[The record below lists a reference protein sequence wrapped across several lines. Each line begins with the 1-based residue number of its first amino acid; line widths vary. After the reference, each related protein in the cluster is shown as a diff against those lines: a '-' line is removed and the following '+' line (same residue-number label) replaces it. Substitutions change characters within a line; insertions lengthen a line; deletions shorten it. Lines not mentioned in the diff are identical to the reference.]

1 MTSFKTPL
9 IFLQRRGFSTGT
21 RGARGHGWLTNYRE
35 GKGGRHLQGEYFDRS
50 QADALAWNRAVLEL
64 ESKRVYMKIVAEP
77 KSTTEESTSLDNLTG
92 SSFELQMDLAS
103 AVLPETVDN
112 FVQLLQN
119 TYRGTRLYRVE
130 RNVGLYGGDVV
141 TNTGKAG
148 HAAGDFPRLATTQ
161 DLSSALWHVPGTIS
175 MVVPTVGE
183 IDSRFLLCSHY
194 GPHLDGI
201 HRAFGLLTDE
211 SLAIVK
217 EWHETLW
224 TTYGVPAGFD
234 LIITDGGV
242 VDDSDSNSSQA
253 A

>member
-1 MTSFKTPL
+1 MTSLKTPL

-50 QADALAWNRAVLEL
+50 QSDALAWNRAVLEL
-64 ESKRVYMKIVAEP
+64 GSKRVHMKVVAEP
-77 KSTTEESTSLDNLTG
+77 KSNTEQTASLDNLTG
-92 SSFELQMDLAS
+92 AAFELEMDVAS
-103 AVLPETVDN
+103 AVFPETVEN
-112 FVQLLQN
+112 FVQLLQEK
-119 TYRGTRLYRVE
+119 YRGTRLYRVE

-148 HAAGDFPRLATTQ
+148 HAAGEFPRLAPTQ
-161 DLSSALWHVPGTIS
+161 DLSSALWHVPGTLS

-194 GPHLDGI
+194 APHLDGI
-201 HRAFGLLTDE
+201 HRAFGMLTDD
-211 SLAIVK
+211 SLALVK
-217 EWHETLW
+217 EWHDTLW

-234 LIITDGGV
+234 LILTEGSV
-242 VDDSDSNSSQA
+242 VDESPSSSSQA